1 MSITSETSVPDIT
14 DQESI
19 NRIAPSFETL
29 KNEVR
34 DVFDAEE
41 VKEKVQVLAEDI
53 QANLDR
59 KNLNFEENR
68 DYLKGVHD
76 SVNDHLYTVPS
87 NGNGT

>member
-34 DVFDAEE
+34 DVFDADE